1 MSLQGTPD
9 NSDSQEETPDWE
21 QRYKD
26 LQSTYTKTSQEAA
39 ELRQYQ
45 ELVDAI
51 QSDDPERQAQAAD
64 ALGLSFVGDGQQEV
78 DPTSALEQRLARLE
92 QNLGSKDEAEQME
105 RLQEQD
111 ADYMDT
117 ALEGYE
123 KTLGRELTK
132 DEVELLVGHALINRT
147 DDGNPG
153 IETAIN
159 LYDGIDKSAQS
170 RWASTK
176 RVSTPSQGSE
186 GTVKEDL
193 DESHSARVA
202 RMMQKMQLNQGA

>member
-1 MSLQGTPD
+1 MSVQGTPD
-9 NSDSQEETPDWE
+9 NSDSQEGTLDWE

-45 ELVDAI
+45 ELVSAI
-51 QSDDPERQAQAAD
+51 QSDDPEAKAQALD
-64 ALGLSFVGDGQQEV
+64 QLGLAYADDGQSD
-78 DPTSALEQRLARLE
+78 DPNSALLQRLERLE
-92 QNLGSKDEAEQME
+92 TQIGSKDEAEQME

-123 KTLGRELTK
+123 TQLGRELTK
-132 DEVELLVGHALINRT
+132 DEVELLVGNALINRT

-153 IETAIN
+153 IEAAIK
-159 LYDGIDKSAQS
+159 LYDQIDKSAQS
-170 RWASTK
+170 RWSSSK
-176 RVSTPSQGSE
+176 RVTTPSEGQE
-186 GTVKEDL
+186 GTPKEDL

-202 RMMQKMQLNQGA
+202 RMMQKMQLNQSQ